1 LSSYQK
7 RSRDGIY
14 KRKTKGECVSFIKV
28 KKGGILIWQKGKD
41 YLSGSIGEENTPI
54 LVFENKYKK
63 ADNHPDFI
71 IYKII
76 KEGSNSEVKEEPKSI
91 KKPFTKQG
99 FSFKRKTL

>member
-1 LSSYQK
+1 MAKIPL
-7 RSRDGIY
+7 
-14 KRKTKGECVSFIKV
+14 EKV
-28 KKGGILIWQKGKD
+28 GALWEKEGKD